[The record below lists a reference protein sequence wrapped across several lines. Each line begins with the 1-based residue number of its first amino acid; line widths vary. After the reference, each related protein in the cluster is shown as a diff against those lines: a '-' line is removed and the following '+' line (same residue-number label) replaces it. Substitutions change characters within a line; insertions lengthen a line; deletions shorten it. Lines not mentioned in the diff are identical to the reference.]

1 MIEIDYREL
10 YFSLT
15 REKSPIFMLLMRLS
29 VMYEDLRSSAKA
41 DRKKTSKLTSN
52 TLDRLVELK
61 KFRKRLLSQDGID
74 PDFLRWF
81 EKDYNNYSLTV

>member
-29 VMYEDLRSSAKA
+29 IMYEDLRSSAKA
-41 DRKKTSKLTSN
+41 DRKKSGKLTSN